1 MSFTTH
7 KKVQRF
13 KFDSLTTSTKT
24 ASDTV
29 VVVVVVFA
37 VVVVVVVF
45 AVVVFNAELFNDW
58 FGC

>member
-37 VVVVVVVF
+37 VVVVVVF

>member
-29 VVVVVVFA
+29 VVVVFA
-37 VVVVVVVF
+37 VVVVVML
-45 AVVVFNAELFNDW
+45 LFSMLSFLMIGSDVD
-58 FGC
+58 